1 MQTSETECLAALREA
16 AEKLEKSPTKAEY
29 EELGLR
35 PASGTIIRVIG
46 SWNQAKERAGL
57 KTNASRGSRVGSKPD
72 DVELPEGTDWEE
84 LTVDQR
90 WHYRNRS
97 WNTERTRR
105 RRSRLRGWVT
115 EQKINAGCQN
125 CGENDPDVLDFHH
138 PEPAEKT
145 MAVVDMVTYGYSREN
160 LSEELS
166 KCVVL
171 CANCHR
177 KEHGERY
184 SGSGE
189 ETLRGWV
196 HSYKQTSGCRRCDET
211 DARSLVFHH
220 VHGEKRRSVSQLVS
234 NGCSKQEICDEME
247 KCELVCSNCHR
258 KAHAD
263 QLEPND

>member
-1 MQTSETECLAALREA
+1 MQTSETECLAALCEA
-16 AEKLEKSPTKAEY
+16 AEKLGKSPTKAEY

-46 SWNQAKERAGL
+46 GWNKAKERAGL

-72 DVELPEGTDWEE
+72 DVELPEETDWRD

-90 WHYRNRS
+90 WHYRNRD
-97 WNTERTRR
+97 WNAERTLR
-105 RRSRLRGWVT
+105 RRSRLRDWVT
-115 EQKINAGCQN
+115 EQKANAGCQH

-138 PEPAEKT
+138 HNATEKA
-145 MAVVDMVTYGYSREN
+145 MAIVDMVTYGYGREK

-171 CANCHR
+171 CSNCHR
-177 KEHGERY
+177 KEHWERH
-184 SGSGE
+184 SGSTE
-189 ETLRGWV
+189 KALREWV
-196 HSYKQTSGCRRCDET
+196 YSYKQTTGCARCDET

-220 VHGEKRRSVSQLVS
+220 VRGEKRLSVSQLVS
-234 NGCSKQEICDEME
+234 NGCSKQEIRDEMA

-258 KAHAD
+258 KTHANRP
-263 QLEPND
+263 EPND